1 MEILLSILFLFFLIL
16 YLIWKGISTIFQRRR
31 FFKETREIIKET
43 LKDDDNIS
51 ISYKY
56 FCERLRLLSSYG
68 ESSIKFGHPKDFQ
81 EKDVPYIVNSYNQ
94 TVFFYP
100 KVCVIYCA
108 NGEVRR
114 EPWTAY
120 GLSVTPVVSKYF
132 AHHVGTIKNPNE
144 PFETIEEHDRRMEEL
159 RREREQQRI
168 DLINAQRTKIA
179 RYVVE
184 KQRCTQKDLQLEFKL
199 SSSEV
204 VSQIKWLED
213 CYVVES
219 APGNRKKVIIP
230 NEEQLKAILTMK
242 GFWKVYE

>member
-1 MEILLSILFLFFLIL
+1 MELILLILFLIFLIL
-16 YLIWKGISTIFQRRR
+16 YWIGKAIANIFNRRR
-31 FFKETREIIKET
+31 FFKETAEIIAEE
-43 LKDDDNIS
+43 LPSDSNIS
-51 ISYKY
+51 LSYNY
-56 FCERLRLLSSYG
+56 FCNKLHLLASTG
-68 ESSIKFGHPKDFQ
+68 EAVVHFGQPKDFPG
-81 EKDVPYIVNSYNQ
+81 KDVPHITNIMQQEVY
-94 TVFFYP
+94 FYP
-100 KVCVIYCA
+100 RVCVLYCA
-108 NGEVRR
+108 SGTVRR
-114 EPWTAY
+114 EPW
-120 GLSVTPVVSKYF
+120 GQVKYINPDIIKYYV
-132 AHHVGTIKNPNE
+132 HHNQVLKHPEE
-144 PFETIEEHDRRMEEL
+144 PFETIEERDNKIEEI
-159 RREREQQRI
+159 RREMEQQRI
-168 DLINAQRTKIA
+168 DLINAQHTRIA